1 MDSMR
6 KDEERTIN
14 HHGSVEII
22 AKHRTDGTE
31 IEPPLVSAYF
41 YIFSQN

>member
-1 MDSMR
+1 MDSMT

-31 IEPPLVSAYF
+31 IEPPLVSA
-41 YIFSQN
+41 